1 MKVRRGDLEK
11 VRKRMGYTQLEIAD
25 RLGVHVR
32 TWAKWISGE
41 RTCPWTVW
49 LALQAIDM
57 EHLKDR
63 RRSPKPRRER
73 SPKPARERKSRAGKK
88 GA

>member
-1 MKVRRGDLEK
+1 MSRRKKRVVRRQDLEPA
-11 VRKRMGYTQLEIAD
+11 RKRLGYTQQEIAD

-49 LALQAIDM
+49 LAIEAIDK
-57 EHLKDR
+57 EHLTHKKHR
-63 RRSPKPRRER
+63 RG
-73 SPKPARERKSRAGKK
+73 RKSRGVKK